1 MKRAMLILL
10 AGVIL
15 GAAAYAC
22 LYLAGT
28 ASRRDLALNTAPE
41 LLWLKQEFDLTET
54 EFQRISQLH
63 EAYLPHC
70 AAMCARIE
78 ARQSELKELVAK
90 TNTLTAQIEGKL
102 AETSQLRLECQTMML
117 RHFYEV
123 SRTMRPDQGK
133 RYLAWVQEKTFLPD
147 HGMAGT
153 SEHGRT
159 HEHATGR

>member
-1 MKRAMLILL
+1 MKRAILILL

-22 LYLAGT
+22 LYLAGS
-28 ASRRDLALNTAPE
+28 ASRRDLALSKAPE
-41 LLWLKQEFDLTET
+41 LLWLKQEFDLSDS

-63 EAYLPHC
+63 EAYLPNC

-78 ARQSELKELVAK
+78 SSQSALKELVAR
-90 TNTLTAQIEGKL
+90 TNALTAEIEGKL

-117 RHFYEV
+117 RHFYDV

-147 HGMAGT
+147 HGMADT
-153 SEHGRT
+153 SEQGRT